1 MEIIALQ
8 QYTDKYISLY
18 EGQIR
23 NVNKELAQRLIEK
36 GVVAEHDEES
46 GEIPS
51 GGDSNL
57 FLIHMSCRYVYG
69 NPNTYT
75 DYVVTEAIEDIK
87 QAAIDKKAIVVLC
100 DVTASGPPY
109 PTTYMFTNLSYYI
122 YQGFITITGST
133 NDLPNAKSGQITRTE
148 IKLNGND
155 TLTTTIKEYRYSIV

>member
-1 MEIIALQ
+1 MSKKDQLERIA
-8 QYTDKYISLY
+8 DAID
-18 EGQIR
+18 G
-23 NVNKELAQRLIEK
+23 
-36 GVVAEHDEES
+36 
-46 GEIPS
+46 
-51 GGDSNL
+51 GGDYHQGKPDEVGYLTRIANYLEDNPGGGGGDNL

-69 NPNTYT
+69 NPNIYT

-122 YQGFITITGST
+122 HQGFITITGST

-155 TLTTTIKEYRYSIV
+155 TLTTTIKEYRYSLV